1 MSESA
6 VIVVC
11 ALVAIT
17 ALGNS
22 ANLTNRSV
30 ERNSFETF
38 SSDGQFIIGK
48 NATRIANC
56 FQLSVQLVTQTIKCF
71 ITMYEA
77 LI

>member
-1 MSESA
+1 MNYLVVMKADHYFHRLTKMSESA

-48 NATRIANC
+48 NR
-56 FQLSVQLVTQTIKCF
+56 
-71 ITMYEA
+71 
-77 LI
+77 